1 MTFKKKYISLLLVAG
16 LLLLFFYLKDFIPS
30 NKRTEPY
37 STFYKQVEDK
47 QIESVTITEDSVTYN
62 KVSDPDLTYTTQN
75 PQSPTLKEFL
85 LKNDVKVKEE
95 KDLWQIL
102 NIFLDYAFYIF
113 FFAILFIAFKK
124 FISPNTFKVVRN
136 TGLTFKDLVGMEEL
150 KAYMT
155 QVIDIMKNPKNY
167 AEKGIRM
174 PKGIILEGDPG
185 NGKTYFAK
193 ALAGQAK
200 INFIPAKATDFESM
214 FMAIGPLKVKMLF
227 RKARRKAPCLIF
239 IDEFDG
245 IGTHRNYSG
254 SAIETENTRI
264 VTALLN
270 ELDGFEQTKGVLVLA
285 ATNSIQA
292 LDKALIRPGR
302 FDTRVS
308 VPYPNEKNRL
318 ELIKRY
324 CQNKETEKN
333 CTPEDMASMFKGF
346 SCARIESVINR
357 ASIMSPRITKEN
369 LEKAIKETE
378 R

>member
-1 MTFKKKYISLLLVAG
+1 M
-16 LLLLFFYLKDFIPS
+16 
-30 NKRTEPY
+30 
-37 STFYKQVEDK
+37 EDK
-47 QIESVTITEDSVTYN
+47 KIESVTITEDSVTYN

-155 QVIDIMKNPKNY
+155 QVIDIMKNPKKY

-239 IDEFDG
+239 IDEFD
-245 IGTHRNYSG
+245 RS
-254 SAIETENTRI
+254 
-264 VTALLN
+264 V
-270 ELDGFEQTKGVLVLA
+270 A
-285 ATNSIQA
+285 A
-292 LDKALIRPGR
+292 
-302 FDTRVS
+302 
-308 VPYPNEKNRL
+308 
-318 ELIKRY
+318 
-324 CQNKETEKN
+324 
-333 CTPEDMASMFKGF
+333 
-346 SCARIESVINR
+346 
-357 ASIMSPRITKEN
+357 
-369 LEKAIKETE
+369 
-378 R
+378 